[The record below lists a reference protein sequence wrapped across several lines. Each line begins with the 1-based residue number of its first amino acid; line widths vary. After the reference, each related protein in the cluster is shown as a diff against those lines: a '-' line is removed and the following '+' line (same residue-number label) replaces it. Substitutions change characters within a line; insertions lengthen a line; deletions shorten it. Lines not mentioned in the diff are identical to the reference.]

1 MRLRVVCLRSW
12 VWWNDMKQC
21 IILLCYR
28 GCCDETGCQVHNGYN
43 ELTYALFSRA
53 SEQRLSPNLCVSAES
68 CERLRMVW
76 DTGKSVGEITI
87 PDLCEVWN
95 WEGDTGVLA
104 DKWATTVQAAFLE
117 GMTQSCTISWA
128 EQRWVGCVSPASIGL
143 LVGPPIPGH
152 PGNSTPTSAE
162 FMERFVSKPQFDAK
176 GIWFITRRCGKHGG
190 R

>member
-1 MRLRVVCLRSW
+1 
-12 VWWNDMKQC
+12 MKQC

-76 DTGKSVGEITI
+76 DTRKPVGEITI

-128 EQRWVGCVSPASIGL
+128 EQRWVGCVSPAWR
-143 LVGPPIPGH
+143 LVSLATRRTTDSRAPW
-152 PGNSTPTSAE
+152 
-162 FMERFVSKPQFDAK
+162 KFDAHFCRVY
-176 GIWFITRRCGKHGG
+176 GTIRIETTV
-190 R
+190 